1 MEAKTNFLNLWWGVS
16 KTPKGQ
22 IPAPGE
28 LPFLLTMSRW
38 SKLWPLQRKMW
49 NPENAGETR
58 QAVSFPLPLENSLL
72 ERDNRLFASVF
83 FPPMSLK
90 EGDLGS
96 VSKRRFQDRNVDRR
110 IGGAQQ
116 SSGLIVF
123 GIV

>member
-1 MEAKTNFLNLWWGVS
+1 MAITKENVE
-16 KTPKGQ
+16 P
-22 IPAPGE
+22 
-28 LPFLLTMSRW
+28 
-38 SKLWPLQRKMW
+38 RKCRR
-49 NPENAGETR
+49 NETGR
-58 QAVSFPLPLENSLL
+58 VFHLPLENSLL